1 MLENANAIPILG
13 AFVCNHAECE
23 LPAEVI
29 PVLVLRH
36 KRNKEPSYVDIN
48 VPVCRAHLPTF
59 EALVQGGGW
68 ETLCEV
74 ITTAGRKRPRRK
86 FSELAFRRLGEKR
99 AAMLLTPEET
109 PAELN
114 KEDTVQ

>member
-1 MLENANAIPILG
+1 MLENPAAVPIIG
-13 AFVCNHAECE
+13 AFDCNHADCD

-29 PVLVLRH
+29 PVIVLRH
-36 KRNKEPSYVDIN
+36 KRNKEPSYVDVH

-59 EALVQGGGW
+59 EAMVQGGGW

-74 ITTAGRKRPRRK
+74 ITKAGRKKPLRK
-86 FSELAFRRLGEKR
+86 FSELAFRRLGEQR